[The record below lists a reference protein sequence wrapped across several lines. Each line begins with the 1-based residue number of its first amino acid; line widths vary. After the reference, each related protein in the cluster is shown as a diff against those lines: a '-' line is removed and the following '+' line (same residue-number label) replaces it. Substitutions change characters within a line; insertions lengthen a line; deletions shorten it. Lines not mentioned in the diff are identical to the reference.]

1 MANKNAPNHR
11 YVILRGRFSLQNR
24 ALPQLQPKSKLFYFL
39 YKIFSRW
46 LNEFPQSVA
55 SSHDLND
62 SDKGGKNNRAQQC
75 DQIWLNFASL
85 AQFKKYLATLW
96 GLVFGKLLNLLWKSQ
111 CPFGLIYVVVNG
123 QILSKHFRHLV
134 TLHGRFHLTRNR
146 MICAHIMQILRLK
159 THLSTIFRLA
169 GFLKVSFTNNFSAWK

>member
-24 ALPQLQPKSKLFYFL
+24 ALSQLQPKSKLFYFL

-62 SDKGGKNNRAQQC
+62 SDKGGENNRAQQF
-75 DQIWLNFASL
+75 DQIWQNFASL

-134 TLHGRFHLTRNR
+134 TLEP
-146 MICAHIMQILRLK
+146 
-159 THLSTIFRLA
+159 STFQLNNASSAFAR
-169 GFLKVSFTNNFSAWK
+169 GFAAPCFF